1 MKGGRDQIDNS
12 LGKSVRAG
20 SLALFAA
27 TRLRARSCR
36 PGAAEQWRL
45 SSIDRTRHPVAY
57 CVGMTAPGDIHY
69 ARTSDGIDIAYTVF
83 GEGPDLLVAPGFVT
97 HLDLIWDLPPFQ
109 SILTLGERF
118 RVIVLDKRGTGLS
131 DRSLGFGSLE
141 DRTEDIR
148 AVLDAVGSEQ
158 VILYGIS
165 ESGPMAL
172 YYTAMRPDRVKA
184 LILFGTIAH
193 FHPGLIA
200 QSEFA
205 RSTWAGQMLE
215 HGLDP
220 FLDDLA
226 ARWGQGIVYQDF
238 LSHPPDRE
246 AAQRVLARYE
256 RSACT
261 PQMCSEIMRRNFE
274 IDVTPF
280 LPLISVPTLVMHCER
295 DPILPVEGGRELA
308 KLIPSARYVEI
319 DGDFHGSWRR
329 EDMGKLR
336 PPLTAF
342 ILEVFGESQSS
353 PDEVGDRE
361 LATVLFT
368 DFVASTERATEVG
381 DAAWKAML
389 DGHERTAEEA
399 IGRAGGRLI
408 DKTGDG
414 LLATFTG
421 PSQAVFAARAVQ
433 EAALGLGVGVRA
445 GIHTGEIER
454 RGERIGGIGVHIAAR
469 VMSLANAG
477 EILASR
483 TVRDLAVGSN
493 LKFEDRGNHTLK
505 GVSDSWQIFAVAGT

>member
-1 MKGGRDQIDNS
+1 M
-12 LGKSVRAG
+12 
-20 SLALFAA
+20 
-27 TRLRARSCR
+27 TT
-36 PGAAEQWRL
+36 PGEIQ
-45 SSIDRTRHPVAY
+45 
-57 CVGMTAPGDIHY
+57 Y

-83 GEGPDLLVAPGFVT
+83 GEGPDMLVAPGFVT

-118 RVIVLDKRGTGLS
+118 RVIVFDKRGTGLS

-148 AVLDAVGSEQ
+148 AVLDAAGSEQ
-158 VILYGIS
+158 VILYAIS
-165 ESGPMAL
+165 ESGPMAV
-172 YYTAMRPDRVKA
+172 YYTAMNPDRVKA
-184 LILFGTIAH
+184 LILFGTLAKVH
-193 FHPGLIA
+193 SGLLA
-200 QSEFA
+200 ESDFA
-205 RSTWAGQMLE
+205 RGTWAGRALE
-215 HGLDP
+215 QGIDA
-220 FLDDLA
+220 FLEDLA
-226 ARWGQGIVYQDF
+226 GKWGQGVAYQDF
-238 LSHPPDRE
+238 LSHPPDPE

-274 IDVTPF
+274 MDARPF
-280 LPLISVPTLVMHCER
+280 LPVISVPTLVMHCEH
-295 DPILPVEGGRELA
+295 DPILPVEAGRELA
-308 KLIPSARYVEI
+308 QAVPGARYVEL

-336 PPLTAF
+336 PPMTEF
-342 ILEVFGESQSS
+342 ILEVFGGSQDS
-353 PDEVGDRE
+353 PDEVDDRE

-381 DAAWKAML
+381 DAAWKSML

-408 DKTGDG
+408 EKTGDG

-421 PSQAVFAARAVQ
+421 PSQAVSAARAVQ
-433 EAALGLGVGVRA
+433 DAALGLGVGVRA
-445 GIHTGEIER
+445 GIHTGEIEH

-469 VMSLANAG
+469 VMSLASSG

-483 TVRDLAVGSN
+483 TVRDLSVGSK
-493 LKFEDRGNHTLK
+493 LEFEDRGTHTLK
-505 GVSDSWQIFAVAGT
+505 GVSDSWQIFAVAGA